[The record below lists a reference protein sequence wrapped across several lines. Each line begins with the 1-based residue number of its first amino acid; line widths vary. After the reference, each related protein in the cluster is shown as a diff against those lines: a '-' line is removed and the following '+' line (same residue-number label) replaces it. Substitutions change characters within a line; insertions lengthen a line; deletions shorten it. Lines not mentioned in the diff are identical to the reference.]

1 MRKRTSNKWSF
12 ISYSFWKFVTSLDI
26 VIHLWWSAFTTTGIV
41 KRQSRKSLSRR
52 IFSFVAPALHYSFKL
67 TPLTLSKIVH
77 TSPSSLILRKVLS
90 FSWNRV
96 EVVFCS
102 EHIHPKDSKF
112 TSVSKISTVYYRAIC
127 VHFLLTLLLIK
138 FL

>member
-1 MRKRTSNKWSF
+1 MRKRTSKKWSF
-12 ISYSFWKFVTSLDI
+12 ISPSFWTFLASLDI

-41 KRQSRKSLSRR
+41 KRQSPESLSRR
-52 IFSFVAPALHYSFKL
+52 IFSLVAPALHYLFKL
-67 TPLTLSKIVH
+67 TPLILSNIVH
-77 TSPSSLILRKVLS
+77 TSPSSLISRKLSS

-96 EVVFCS
+96 EVVFCP